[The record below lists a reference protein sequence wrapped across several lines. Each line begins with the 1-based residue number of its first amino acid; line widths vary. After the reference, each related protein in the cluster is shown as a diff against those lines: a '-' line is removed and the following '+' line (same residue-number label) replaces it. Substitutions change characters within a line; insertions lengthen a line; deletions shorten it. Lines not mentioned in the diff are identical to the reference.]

1 MQLHQATGNTN
12 DSIVI
17 YSDDIL
23 AQNGSKSYEPF
34 KNYKTFWE
42 HCGEDDIKVERSKGR
57 MDPVLRLYIKCR
69 IMLPCNNNVANGEA
83 NGTQATVEKVI
94 LKAGTQI
101 QQVMLKNGVTVAA
114 VKASQVSY
122 IMLRHCNDRIV
133 PAVFSI
139 KPKQHIFKA
148 KILKPKAMQV
158 KNDEREIIKMK
169 AIQVPV
175 LINNSTTGH
184 KLQGSGVDNLFVHN
198 WSYVQNWVYVMLSR
212 VKTHAGLFSR
222 TQLSTDLKKYAV
234 PDKLRKMLQDFAPK
248 SPSRWSDTEYN
259 DLFNLH

>member
-1 MQLHQATGNTN
+1 
-12 DSIVI
+12 
-17 YSDDIL
+17 
-23 AQNGSKSYEPF
+23 
-34 KNYKTFWE
+34 
-42 HCGEDDIKVERSKGR
+42 
-57 MDPVLRLYIKCR
+57 
-69 IMLPCNNNVANGEA
+69 
-83 NGTQATVEKVI
+83 
-94 LKAGTQI
+94 
-101 QQVMLKNGVTVAA
+101 VAA

-169 AIQVPV
+169 AIQIPV
-175 LINNSTTGH
+175 LINNATTGH

-222 TQLSTDLKKYAV
+222 TRLSTDLKKYAV
-234 PDKLRKMLQDFAPK
+234 PDKLQKMLQDFAPK
-248 SPSRWSDTEYN
+248 SPSRWSDTAYN

>member
-17 YSDDIL
+17 YSDDIC

-42 HCGEDDIKVERSKGR
+42 HCGEDDIKVERSTKGP
-57 MDPVLRLYIKCR
+57 MDPVLVRLYIKCR

-83 NGTQATVEKVI
+83 NGTQATVAKMVI
-94 LKAGTQI
+94 KAGTQI
-101 QQVMLKNGVTVAA
+101 QQVMLKNGVSVAA

-133 PAVFSI
+133 LAVFSI
-139 KPKQHIFKA
+139 KPKQHTFKA

-158 KNDEREIIKMK
+158 KNDERETIKMK

-175 LINNSTTGH
+175 LINNATTGH
-184 KLQGSGVDNLFVHN
+184 KLQGSGVDNLFIHN

-212 VKTHAGLFSR
+212 VKTHA
-222 TQLSTDLKKYAV
+222 V
-234 PDKLRKMLQDFAPK
+234 PDKLHKMLQDFAPK
-248 SPSRWSDTEYN
+248 SPSQWSDTEYN